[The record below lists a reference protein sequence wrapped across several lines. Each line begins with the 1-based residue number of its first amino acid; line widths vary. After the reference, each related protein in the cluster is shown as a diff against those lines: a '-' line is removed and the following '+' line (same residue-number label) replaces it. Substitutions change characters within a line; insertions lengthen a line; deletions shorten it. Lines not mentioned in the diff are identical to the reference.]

1 MTDAVDKVTRSVGIV
16 LLGRFDPADLSRLL
30 GFCGRWIGG
39 DFDADPT
46 DVVMSDLRQMLRA
59 AERAVDLGVAA
70 PAS

>member
-1 MTDAVDKVTRSVGIV
+1 
-16 LLGRFDPADLSRLL
+16 LSRLL